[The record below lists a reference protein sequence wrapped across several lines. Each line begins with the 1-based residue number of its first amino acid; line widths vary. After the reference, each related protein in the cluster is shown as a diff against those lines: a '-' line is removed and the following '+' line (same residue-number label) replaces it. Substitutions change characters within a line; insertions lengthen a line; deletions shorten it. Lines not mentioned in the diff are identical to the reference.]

1 MGGFTQ
7 AMSGDMSEVVGFL
20 KAGEVRVLAVL
31 TDERVPG
38 FEDIPTA
45 IEQGYDVTAVNWRGM
60 YVPKGISDEQFNV
73 WAEKLQAVADSA
85 EWQEAMA
92 ANGLA
97 PFTKVGVR
105 FPELRGHPRR
115 GNQRALQGTG
125 SDPVMA
131 SDRIFGLVTLFVA
144 LAYIAGATQ
153 IQTSF
158 LADPV
163 GPKAFPILI
172 GAVAALCSLYMIV
185 RPDPDPDWP
194 SARTWGALLVAVIV
208 LVAYAYALKP
218 MGFIVPTAIA
228 AGDSQLPDIPESQ
241 GRRGGGLRAVA
252 GSLHPVQIRI
262 GIEPLRLPERNG
274 SDMELMSNLALGFSI
289 ALSPY
294 TLLLAVVGCF
304 LGTIIG
310 ALPGLGPSNGVAILI
325 PLTFTLGLDATSALV
340 LMTSVYYG
348 AMYGGRISS
357 ILLNIPGDEPAL
369 MTTLD
374 GYPMA
379 KQGRAG
385 DALVLSG
392 VASFVGAFLATIGL
406 MLLAPMLARV
416 AYLFGPAEYFALY
429 LLAFCTLGGM
439 ASNNQAKAAL
449 ASCLG
454 LGIAMIGVDSSSGM
468 PRLTGGNLHL
478 FDGIDFLVA
487 IVGLFAIAEVFF
499 FIESHG
505 KGSSI
510 GVVLDKVRI
519 PWKDIRDTKW
529 TMLRASGVG
538 FIAGILPGAG
548 ASLGSFLAYMSEK
561 SIAGKNGGF
570 GTGAPK
576 GVAAPE
582 AGNNAAAGGALV
594 PMLTLGVPGSGTT
607 AVLLAL
613 LMTLNITPGPTLFTD
628 RPEVVWGLIASLL
641 IANIVLLLMNV
652 PMVKVFVKILMVPA
666 WVLLPGVTMISFVG
680 IYSLSGSYFDLLL
693 MVAFGALGYI
703 LRKLDVPTVPVI
715 LGILLGG
722 NMEDALRR
730 AMVLSDGDFTFLF
743 STPISI
749 GLWIAAILGFVAP
762 MFLRNVLKKPQA
774 ITD

>member
-1 MGGFTQ
+1 
-7 AMSGDMSEVVGFL
+7 V
-20 KAGEVRVLAVL
+20 
-31 TDERVPG
+31 
-38 FEDIPTA
+38 
-45 IEQGYDVTAVNWRGM
+45 
-60 YVPKGISDEQFNV
+60 
-73 WAEKLQAVADSA
+73 
-85 EWQEAMA
+85 
-92 ANGLA
+92 
-97 PFTKVGVR
+97 
-105 FPELRGHPRR
+105 
-115 GNQRALQGTG
+115 
-125 SDPVMA
+125 
-131 SDRIFGLVTLFVA
+131 
-144 LAYIAGATQ
+144 
-153 IQTSF
+153 
-158 LADPV
+158 
-163 GPKAFPILI
+163 
-172 GAVAALCSLYMIV
+172 
-185 RPDPDPDWP
+185 
-194 SARTWGALLVAVIV
+194 
-208 LVAYAYALKP
+208 
-218 MGFIVPTAIA
+218 
-228 AGDSQLPDIPESQ
+228 
-241 GRRGGGLRAVA
+241 
-252 GSLHPVQIRI
+252 
-262 GIEPLRLPERNG
+262 
-274 SDMELMSNLALGFSI
+274 
-289 ALSPY
+289 
-294 TLLLAVVGCF
+294 
-304 LGTIIG
+304 
-310 ALPGLGPSNGVAILI
+310 ILI
-325 PLTFTLGLDATSALV
+325 PLTFTMGLDATSALV
-340 LMTSVYYG
+340 LMTAVYYG

-379 KQGRAG
+379 KAGRAG

-392 VASFVGAFLATIGL
+392 VASFVGAFLATVGL

-416 AYLFGPAEYFALY
+416 AYFFGPAEYFALY

-449 ASCLG
+449 ASCIG
-454 LGIAMIGVDSSSGM
+454 LAIAMIGVDNNSGM
-468 PRLTGGNLHL
+468 PRLTYGNMHL
-478 FDGIDFLVA
+478 MDGVDFLVA

-510 GVVLDKVRI
+510 GVKLDKVGI
-519 PWKDIRDTKW
+519 PWKDIVDTKW

-561 SIAGKNGGF
+561 SLAGEKGGF
-570 GTGAPK
+570 GTGVPK

-641 IANIVLLLMNV
+641 IANVVLLLMNV
-652 PMVKVFVKILMVPA
+652 PMVKIFVKILMVPA

-693 MVAFGALGYI
+693 MVGFGVLGYV

-722 NMEDALRR
+722 NMENALRR
-730 AMVLSDGDFTFLF
+730 AMVLSDGDALFLW
-743 STPISI
+743 SSPIAI
-749 GLWIAAILGFVAP
+749 GLWIFAIAGFVAP
-762 MFLRNVLKKPQA
+762 MFMRGLLKKPQR

>member
-1 MGGFTQ
+1 
-7 AMSGDMSEVVGFL
+7 
-20 KAGEVRVLAVL
+20 
-31 TDERVPG
+31 
-38 FEDIPTA
+38 
-45 IEQGYDVTAVNWRGM
+45 
-60 YVPKGISDEQFNV
+60 
-73 WAEKLQAVADSA
+73 
-85 EWQEAMA
+85 
-92 ANGLA
+92 
-97 PFTKVGVR
+97 
-105 FPELRGHPRR
+105 
-115 GNQRALQGTG
+115 
-125 SDPVMA
+125 
-131 SDRIFGLVTLFVA
+131 
-144 LAYIAGATQ
+144 
-153 IQTSF
+153 
-158 LADPV
+158 
-163 GPKAFPILI
+163 
-172 GAVAALCSLYMIV
+172 
-185 RPDPDPDWP
+185 
-194 SARTWGALLVAVIV
+194 
-208 LVAYAYALKP
+208 
-218 MGFIVPTAIA
+218 
-228 AGDSQLPDIPESQ
+228 
-241 GRRGGGLRAVA
+241 
-252 GSLHPVQIRI
+252 
-262 GIEPLRLPERNG
+262 
-274 SDMELMSNLALGFSI
+274 MEIIDNLALGFSI

-294 TLLLAVVGCF
+294 TLMLAIAGCF

-325 PLTFTLGLDATSALV
+325 PLTFTMGLDATAALV

-392 VASFVGAFLATIGL
+392 VASFVGAFLATVGL

-449 ASCLG
+449 ASCIG
-454 LGIAMIGVDSSSGM
+454 LGIAMIGVDNSSGL

-478 FDGIDFLVA
+478 MDGIDFLVA

-505 KGSSI
+505 KASSI
-510 GVVLDKVRI
+510 GVKLEKVTI
-519 PWKDIRDTKW
+519 PWKDIMATKW

-538 FIAGILPGAG
+538 FVAGILPGAG
-548 ASLGSFLAYMSEK
+548 ASLGSFLAYMTEK
-561 SIAGKNGGF
+561 SVAGKDGGF
-570 GTGAPK
+570 GTGVPK
-576 GVAAPE
+576 GIAAPE

-652 PMVKVFVKILMVPA
+652 PMVKIFVRILTVPP

-693 MVAFGALGYI
+693 MIAFGVLGYV
-703 LRKLDVPTVPVI
+703 LRKLDIPTVPVI

-722 NMEDALRR
+722 NMENALRR
-730 AMVLSDGDFTFLF
+730 AMVLSDGDPMFLF
-743 STPISI
+743 STPIAI
-749 GLWIAAILGFVAP
+749 GLWLAAIAGFVAP
-762 MFLRNVLKKPQA
+762 MFLRNLLKKPQA
-774 ITD
+774 VTD